1 MKLMWLDKIH
11 LIMTW
16 GKTEEKP
23 NALTLSETIY
33 KYTLS
38 RRCSLKIEICVYKI
52 FGH

>member
-1 MKLMWLDKIH
+1 MKLMRLDKIH

-38 RRCSLKIEICVYKI
+38 RRCSLKIGICVYEV